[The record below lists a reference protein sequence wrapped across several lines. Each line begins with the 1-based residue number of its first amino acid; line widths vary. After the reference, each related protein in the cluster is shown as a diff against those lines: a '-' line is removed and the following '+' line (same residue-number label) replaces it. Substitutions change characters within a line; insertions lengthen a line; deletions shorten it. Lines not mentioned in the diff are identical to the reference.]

1 MTLTLVVSALAEA
14 DLANAVDW
22 YNRIRPGLGDDLAL
36 CVEYALDQILE
47 HPEAFPVLRPH
58 VRRTLVRRFPYGVFY
73 RVRRHRIEIEALF
86 PLRADPARLG
96 DRLALSP
103 KRNS

>member
-47 HPEAFPVLRPH
+47 RPEAYPVVRPR

-73 RVRRHRIEIEALF
+73 RVRPHRIEVEALF
-86 PLRADPARLG
+86 PLRSDPARLG
-96 DRLALSP
+96 DRLSP